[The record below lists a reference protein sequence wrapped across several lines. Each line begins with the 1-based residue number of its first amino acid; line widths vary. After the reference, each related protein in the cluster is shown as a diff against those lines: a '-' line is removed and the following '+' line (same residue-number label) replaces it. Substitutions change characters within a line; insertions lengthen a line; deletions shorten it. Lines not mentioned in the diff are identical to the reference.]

1 MEMSRKGFGA
11 NAYVALDHGG
21 NQKAHWPAAQRFDL
35 MKPNRI
41 DGTASSGE
49 RHQTGRRFGP

>member
-35 MKPNRI
+35 MNLTIRSYLLPLCYQKNLKNLKN
-41 DGTASSGE
+41 
-49 RHQTGRRFGP
+49 H